1 VRRRALRQYLLFV
14 CPLSSP
20 FPLGHTTTST
30 ESHQCLPST
39 SLPEFRSDQL
49 SHTYWTHIWVKLSS
63 SFLLFLL
70 VFFSSSLLFSS
81 LFFFFSFLLLFS
93 SSTSTSSV
101 TSEIL
106 QVLQSLSTALTVDA
120 TVEHSCIHLVYRA
133 LRKKFDR
140 RKRHLDE
147 RGCIRGLGP
156 VGVHLSGHISG

>member
-49 SHTYWTHIWVKLSS
+49 SHTYWTHIWVRFSS
-63 SFLLFLL
+63 SYLLFLL
-70 VFFSSSLLFSS
+70 VFFSS
-81 LFFFFSFLLLFS
+81 LLFS

-101 TSEIL
+101 TSHTFL
-106 QVLQSLSTALTVDA
+106 VLQSLSNALTVDA
-120 TVEHSCIHLVYRA
+120 AIENSCIHLIYRA
-133 LRKKFDR
+133 LRKKSDR

-156 VGVHLSGHISG
+156 IGVHLSCHISG